1 MSKRKLNS
9 QEIVEEVRQ
18 DYLKRR
24 EARRSL
30 EAQWQLNINFYVGNQ
45 YSYIATNNNINDYD
59 KQYFW
64 QEKEVF
70 NHIAPMIETRISK
83 ITRLNPNIDVLPA
96 SMDIAD
102 LKSAKLSK
110 EIFNA
115 VSNKLDLPS
124 LSKYASTWCEI
135 CGTAFYKI
143 TWNSEAGMVI
153 ASTDK
158 NSIKEGD
165 VEISVCS
172 PFEILPDN
180 LSCENISDVGSIIH
194 AKAVSVDTI
203 KNIYGVKVL
212 PEDVHSFSLDS
223 GFGSSGGLGYD
234 AHINKVTNVSLD
246 NHCVLIERYCKP
258 SVDYPNGRL
267 TIIAGDKLLYEG
279 ELPYLNGDNNE
290 RILPF
295 VKQISAY
302 MPGSFYG
309 VSVIERLIPIQRAYN
324 AIRNRKHEYFNR
336 ISMGVLTVED
346 GSVDTDALEQDGLSP
361 GKVLVYRQGG
371 QAPSIMTTPDI
382 NADFKAEEEHLMDEF
397 KNLAGV
403 SDLMDNSENYTN
415 LSGTALQLLIE
426 QDDNRVITA
435 IDSAKQA
442 LKLLAKHILRLY
454 KQFAVVPRLI
464 KIAGEMGKVEMF
476 YWDQNSIR
484 SDDVAFDTST
494 ALGESVGT
502 RRTMLL
508 DLLESGIL
516 FDKDGKFSQ
525 SMRTKCLD
533 LLGFGTWEHSTDINS
548 LQINRAQEENL
559 EMQKSNVEILPID
572 DHNIHIEEHTAYILG
587 AEIKRYN
594 NYKEIQDRILS
605 HIAQHKKMLE
615 KNIQNQANN

>member
-1 MSKRKLNS
+1 MSKRKLLE
-9 QEIVEEVRQ
+9 QELVRQ
-18 DYLKRR
+18 VRDDYLSRR

-45 YSYIATNNNINDYD
+45 YSYIASNNNVQDYD

-96 SMDIAD
+96 SMDLAD
-102 LKSAKLSK
+102 IKSAKLSK
-110 EIFNA
+110 EIFKA

-143 TWNSEAGMVI
+143 TWNSEAGMII
-153 ASTDK
+153 ANDDQK
-158 NSIKEGD
+158 AIREGD

-203 KNIYGVKVL
+203 KNIYGVTVE
-212 PEDVHSFSLDS
+212 PEYVHSFSLDS
-223 GFGSSGGLGYD
+223 GFGTSGGLGYD
-234 AHINKVTNVSLD
+234 AHINKVTNISLD
-246 NHCVLIERYCKP
+246 NHCVLIERYIKP
-258 SVDYPNGRL
+258 NRNLPNGRL
-267 TIIAGDKLLYEG
+267 TIVAGDKLLFDG
-279 ELPYLNGDNNE
+279 DLPYLNGDNNE

-295 VKQISAY
+295 IKQTSAY
-302 MPGSFYG
+302 MPGCFYG
-309 VSVIERLIPIQRAYN
+309 VSIIERLVPIQRAYN

-371 QAPSIMTTPDI
+371 QAPTIMTTPDI
-382 NADFKAEEEHLMDEF
+382 HADFKAEEERLMDEF

-403 SDLMDNSENYTN
+403 SDLMDDSENYTN

-426 QDDNRVITA
+426 QDDNRVISA

-442 LKLLAKHILRLY
+442 LKTIAKHILRLY
-454 KQFAVVPRLI
+454 KQFAMMPRLI
-464 KIAGEMGKVEMF
+464 KIAGEMGEVEMF
-476 YWDQNSIR
+476 YWDKNSIR
-484 SDDVAFDTST
+484 SDDVVFDTST
-494 ALGESVGT
+494 ALGESVAS

-508 DLLESGIL
+508 ELLKSGIL
-516 FDKDGKFSQ
+516 YDKDGKFSQ
-525 SMRTKCLD
+525 SMRSKCLD
-533 LLGFGTWEHSTDINS
+533 LLGFGTWEHSTDIS
-548 LQINRAQEENL
+548 ALHVNRAQEENI
-559 EMQKSNVEILPID
+559 EMRTKDVEVLPID
-572 DHNIHIEEHTAYILG
+572 DHDIHIEEHISYILCNG
-587 AEIKRYN
+587 FKDCKNYDEIK
-594 NYKEIQDRILS
+594 DRILK
-605 HIAQHKKMLE
+605 HIEEHKSA
-615 KNIQNQANN
+615 QNQQN